1 MGSPQ
6 HWHSTWLQRRSGW
19 AARNTDIPPGYKDLD
34 GQPATLTFHL
44 ATKGIWMSSLQH
56 WHFMSTWL
64 QRSGSAARNTDI
76 PLGYKGDLAFLK
88 LATLTFHVHLATKGI
103 WLGSLQQWHS
113 TWLQRLSGCAAWN
126 TDILHPPGYR
136 GALAGQLATDSKQGQ
151 LTANK
156 LTFTPSV
163 SGPTGNTVKM
173 TSLLRPP
180 PPNSP
185 LNLSLDFRWQ
195 LCWLLIICN
204 TKPPCMG
211 IVSSKNV

>member
-6 HWHSTWLQRRSGW
+6 HWHSTWLQRGSGW
-19 AARNTDIPPGYKDLD
+19 VACNTDISCPPGYKDLAA
-34 GQPATLTFHL
+34 QPATLTFHL

-64 QRSGSAARNTDI
+64 QRYGRAACNTDI
-76 PLGYKGDLAFLK
+76 PLGYKGDPASLK

-103 WLGSLQQWHS
+103 LLGSLQQWHS

-126 TDILHPPGYR
+126 RHSTSTWLHISM
-136 GALAGQLATDSKQGQ
+136 QLATDSKQGQ

-163 SGPTGNTVKM
+163 SGQTGNTVKM

-180 PPNSP
+180 PAPPPPPTHLWTSA
-185 LNLSLDFRWQ
+185 STLDD
-195 LCWLLIICN
+195 
-204 TKPPCMG
+204 
-211 IVSSKNV
+211 SSADFS